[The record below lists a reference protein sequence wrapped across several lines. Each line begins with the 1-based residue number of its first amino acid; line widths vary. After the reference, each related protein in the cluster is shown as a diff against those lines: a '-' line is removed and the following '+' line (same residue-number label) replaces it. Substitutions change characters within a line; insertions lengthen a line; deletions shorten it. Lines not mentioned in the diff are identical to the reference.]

1 MMYLALHGV
10 DALLAFNRQHSPFL
24 SVLSPNPCR
33 TTSSQLSGVASH
45 YFFHLLLFFFKSCMV
60 IAYCNIN
67 T

>member
-45 YFFHLLLFFFKSCMV
+45 YFFHLLFFIF
-60 IAYCNIN
+60 
-67 T
+67 